1 MKRILLAA
9 RRKIV
14 GLSQE
19 ALAEQLGIDVST
31 VRRWEYGERQ
41 PQPWQRPNLAT
52 ALKVTLEQLDVLLA
66 ANDAHGEPSDDA
78 QHYGYTSNS
87 LAANHIGN
95 PALDALIRGAGYA
108 SLQQFAKAVN
118 DRAHNRRKLCTG
130 FDHLTVQRWLAG
142 SAISN
147 PDVVAEVLSE
157 AWGVPIPVEVI
168 WPELRNGK
176 PLAAAQLQPW
186 VAGRTLE
193 ALGIFIRTDMLT
205 RRETLTQAVKA
216 ISGPALIAPIAN
228 WLSVSPGRLE
238 PRDHGTQRIGATEV
252 EAIER
257 STRYFAATDAEIGGV
272 LSREAAVGQLKYA
285 VDLARH
291 AMYSEAVGNRLLA
304 AIAELS
310 GLVGWLNHD
319 SGLAGPA
326 QQYLIYGLQAA
337 RESAD
342 PRAESFVVSILAD
355 MGAQMRWLGRPEA
368 ALRLYDLALRQL
380 PPNRRRYTVLRARLA
395 AKRAEDGLAYLGLSR
410 LSEVRD
416 ALSLS
421 FDLYAQAS
429 DEDKSTAAALWH
441 RALDLSQAGLSVAAA
456 CAYVAMAQD
465 DPRLASEAEKHAIAQ
480 LAVVPEGQGR
490 NRLVGQIQL
499 ARLRLRAGEAEQACE
514 DGDQALRMAG
524 SVSSAMV
531 RTRLRDLLADSE
543 PYAAVPRVV
552 EFRDRLRG
560 VIAGLN

>member
-52 ALKVTLEQLDVLLA
+52 ALKVTLEQLDMLLT
-66 ANDAHGEPSDDA
+66 ANDAHGEPPDDV
-78 QHYGYTSNS
+78 QHYGYTPNS

-108 SLQQFAKAVN
+108 SLPQFAKAVN
-118 DRAHNRRKLCTG
+118 DRAHNRRKLCTR

-147 PDVVAEVLSE
+147 PDVVAEVLSD
-157 AWGVPIPVEVI
+157 AWGIPIPVEVI

-216 ISGPALIAPIAN
+216 ISGPALIAPIAS

-238 PRDHGTQRIGATEV
+238 PREHGTQRIGVAEV

-319 SGLAGPA
+319 SGLGGPA
-326 QQYLIYGLQAA
+326 QQYFIYGLQAA

-342 PRAESFVVSILAD
+342 PRAEPFVVSILAD
-355 MGAQMRWLGRPEA
+355 MGQQMRWLGRPEA
-368 ALRLYDLALRQL
+368 ALHLYDLAVGQL
-380 PPNRRRYTVLRARLA
+380 PSDRGRYTVLRAVLA
-395 AKRAEDGLAYLGLSR
+395 AKRAENTLAYLGPSR
-410 LSEVRD
+410 LPEVQSE
-416 ALSLS
+416 LSLS

-429 DEDKSTAAALWH
+429 DEDKATAATMWH
-441 RALDLSQAGLSVAAA
+441 RGLDMSEAGLSVAAA
-456 CAYVAMAQD
+456 GTYLAMTKD
-465 DPRLASEAEKHAIAQ
+465 DSRLAAEAEKYSIAQ
-480 LAVVPEGQGR
+480 LASVSDGHGR
-490 NRLVGQIQL
+490 ARLFGQIGL
-499 ARLRLRAGEAEQACE
+499 ARARLRAGEAEQACE
-514 DGDQALRMAG
+514 DGDQVLRMAE
-524 SVSSAMV
+524 SISSAMI
-531 RTRLRDLLADSE
+531 RSRLRDLLADTE
-543 PYAAVPRVV
+543 PYAGVPRVL

-560 VIAGLN
+560 AIAGLN